1 MNTPRFSPGTNQ
13 DNTLRTVTQDY
24 QNPAY
29 AANIALKL
37 SEGYTLVNVQ
47 QLTGALTMTADATHP
62 YIGDELELLFSS
74 DAGGPRVV
82 TFGTGFAS
90 AGTLS
95 VAASKYGSAKFVFN
109 GSVWVERSRAATA

>member
-1 MNTPRFSPGTNQ
+1 MNTPRFTPGVNQ
-13 DNTLRTVTQDY
+13 DNTFRTVTQDY

-29 AANIALKL
+29 AATIAIVTAQA
-37 SEGYTLVNVQ
+37 YTLVNVQ
-47 QLTGALTMTADATHP
+47 QLTGALSLSANVANP
-62 YIGDELELLFSS
+62 FIGDELEFLFAS
-74 DAGGPRVV
+74 DGVGAHVV

-90 AGTLS
+90 SGTLS